1 MRDSSK
7 TIDAEQDGPGDGAV
21 ESDHLP
27 LSSGCSKCGFC
38 PHLCSLGKIPVYM
51 SCGSGGP

>member
-1 MRDSSK
+1 MRGSSK